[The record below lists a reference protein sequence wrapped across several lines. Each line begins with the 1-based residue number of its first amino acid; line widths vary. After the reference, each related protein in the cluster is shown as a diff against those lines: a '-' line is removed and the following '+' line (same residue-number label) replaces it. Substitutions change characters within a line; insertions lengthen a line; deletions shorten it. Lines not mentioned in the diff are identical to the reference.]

1 MARTRELTCHVFLQN
16 LGEFESVDRSG
27 PTTYVSFRDRKT
39 AEKLYH
45 SLHGKELAGVDGKL
59 DLQWVTG
66 APPPAS
72 TAAAATAGTGGT
84 GGPSVAKDEDEPMDE
99 EDRGHAAD
107 MDYSEQRA
115 EDEDAY

>member
-1 MARTRELTCHVFLQN
+1 VSLQN

-27 PTTYVSFRDRKT
+27 STTYVSFRDRKT

-45 SLHGKELAGVDGKL
+45 SLHGKELAGVEGKL

-66 APPPAS
+66 APPPPS
-72 TAAAATAGTGGT
+72 TAAAATAGTGT
-84 GGPSVAKDEDEPMDE
+84 GGPSASKDEDEPMDE
-99 EDRGHAAD
+99 EDRSHAAD